1 MKITGLLTELA
12 NVEIKAEIKL
22 STYEKQIDKLEELN
36 KIYEVYW
43 DRVVYKIE
51 DDVCYEHFV
60 LQGKFLDQ

>member
-1 MKITGLLTELA
+1 MKITGILAELA

>member
-22 STYEKQIDKLEELN
+22 STYEKQLDKLEELN